1 MDLFSLNRENEDDIL
16 LVELFGAYRDARK
29 NKRNKRTQV
38 AFEIDYERKLM
49 RLHKSIVQRRYR
61 PLRSTAFIST
71 QPVIREV
78 FAAHFQDRVVHHLI
92 YKHLS
97 PIFEKKF
104 IEDSYSCRR
113 GKGTLY
119 GVNRIYDFVAECSEN
134 YSRDAYILKLDIE
147 GYFYSIDKNI
157 LYEMIRKELYKQ
169 SASLEIGVDTLDY
182 LIKSTIFTD
191 PTKNVKIYRDDS
203 NWAKLPKS
211 KSLFYAKED
220 CGLPIGNLTSQLF
233 SNIYMHIFDKFVIE
247 ELGIMYYGRYVDDF
261 VLIDRDKRDLLSAV
275 KKIKLSLSEK
285 LHLRLHPKKIYIQ
298 HFSRG
303 VAFLGAYMKPSVK
316 YIERRTKRNFYALI
330 EQINMEFKKSA
341 PSDIYL
347 HQVRSSVNS
356 YLGTMIH
363 FSTYGLR
370 KKILSH
376 LDASFYHYFMVDKSF
391 SRVVLKRYY

>member
-1 MDLFSLNRENEDDIL
+1 MDLFSLNRENEDDTL
-16 LVELFGAYRDARK
+16 LVELFSAYRDARK

-49 RLHKSIVQRRYR
+49 RLHKSIVNRRYK

-71 QPVIREV
+71 KPVIREV

-92 YKHLS
+92 YKNLS
-97 PIFEKKF
+97 PLFEKKF

-119 GVNRIYDFVAECSEN
+119 GVNRIYDFVAECSES

-157 LYEMIRKELYKQ
+157 LYNMIGKELYKH

-182 LIKSTIFTD
+182 LIKTTIFTD

-211 KSLFYAKED
+211 KSLFYAKEG

-233 SNIYMHIFDKFVIE
+233 SNIYMHIFDRFVIE
-247 ELGIMYYGRYVDDF
+247 ELGIKYYGRYVDDF
-261 VLIDRDKRDLLSAV
+261 VLIDRDKRTLGSGDANA
-275 KKIKLSLSEK
+275 I
-285 LHLRLHPKKIYIQ
+285 
-298 HFSRG
+298 FSP
-303 VAFLGAYMKPSVK
+303 LNNPLYSS
-316 YIERRTKRNFYALI
+316 LI
-330 EQINMEFKKSA
+330 ES
-341 PSDIYL
+341 
-347 HQVRSSVNS
+347 
-356 YLGTMIH
+356 
-363 FSTYGLR
+363 
-370 KKILSH
+370 
-376 LDASFYHYFMVDKSF
+376 
-391 SRVVLKRYY
+391 